1 MKLITPPM
9 TTSAC
14 ADQVIRLVQIVI
26 PAQAGLTE
34 NRVAR
39 PRGLVVCIVI
49 PARAGTQR
57 SVEVIDKA
65 ALNFR

>member
-14 ADQVIRLVQIVI
+14 ADKAIGLVQIVI

-34 NRVAR
+34 NRVA
-39 PRGLVVCIVI
+39 
-49 PARAGTQR
+49 
-57 SVEVIDKA
+57 
-65 ALNFR
+65 